1 MACVQTAPAEPAM
14 RASIIGS
21 APKPL
26 TALTPEMVSSTTPAS
41 APRWRC
47 RSEMASRTRR
57 EKRLE
62 VTTTTGKA
70 AMATM
75 PSKGLSRMR
84 ITPTARARAALAT
97 QNGAD
102 ATTAW
107 IWNRSLVT
115 RDKSWPRLTLV
126 WYATSRKS
134 RWSWK
139 LRRISDSTRREATPL
154 NHRRAPDAT
163 AWTTPKTATMPT

>member
-1 MACVQTAPAEPAM
+1 MASVQTAPAEAVM

-21 APKPL
+21 APKPF

-70 AMATM
+70 AMATT
-75 PSKGLSRMR
+75 PRRGLRMMR

-97 QNGAD
+97 QNGAE

-115 RDKSWPRLTLV
+115 RDNSCPRLMLV
-126 WYATSRKS
+126 W
-134 RWSWK
+134 
-139 LRRISDSTRREATPL
+139 
-154 NHRRAPDAT
+154 
-163 AWTTPKTATMPT
+163 

>member
-1 MACVQTAPAEPAM
+1 MEHQVAPEPVDGGQLEHGDGVERGEVPGLVLTTRMASVQTAPAEPAI

-26 TALTPEMVSSTTPAS
+26 TALTPEMVSSTTPAR

-57 EKRLE
+57 EKRFD
-62 VTTTTGKA
+62 VTATTGRA
-70 AMATM
+70 AMATT
-75 PSKGLSRMR
+75 PSSGLVMMR
-84 ITPTARARAALAT
+84 ITPTAMARAALAT
-97 QNGAD
+97 QKGAE

-115 RDKSWPRLTLV
+115 RDSSWPRLMFE
-126 WYATSRKS
+126 W
-134 RWSWK
+134 
-139 LRRISDSTRREATPL
+139 
-154 NHRRAPDAT
+154 
-163 AWTTPKTATMPT
+163 